1 MDVYDLCHTYEFMS
15 KMSSYYNKN
24 VFLTFVLTY
33 QMITTLILKL
43 QNDLCY
49 TYEFMSKLCSC
60 FNHCTHIKFSLKL
73 SPTNDFVQSV
83 NNAFLNKLNYIK
95 SFILCVFFFYIKINL
110 S

>member
-1 MDVYDLCHTYEFMS
+1 
-15 KMSSYYNKN
+15 
-24 VFLTFVLTY
+24 
-33 QMITTLILKL
+33 MITILILKL

-60 FNHCTHIKFSLKL
+60 FNLCTHIKFSLKL

-95 SFILCVFFFYIKINL
+95 SFILCVFFFLKTLSSTLAIKIIKSL
-110 S
+110 WMLVL

>member
-1 MDVYDLCHTYEFMS
+1 M
-15 KMSSYYNKN
+15 
-24 VFLTFVLTY
+24 Y

-60 FNHCTHIKFSLKL
+60 FNLCTHIKFSLKL

-95 SFILCVFFFYIKINL
+95 SFILCVFFFLHKNQSLMIKNL
-110 S
+110 VFNSRDKNN

>member
-1 MDVYDLCHTYEFMS
+1 
-15 KMSSYYNKN
+15 
-24 VFLTFVLTY
+24 
-33 QMITTLILKL
+33 MITTLILKL
-43 QNDLCY
+43 QNDLCC

-60 FNHCTHIKFSLKL
+60 FNLCTHIKFSLKL

-110 S
+110 SLLKTLSSTLAIKIIKSLWMVVL